1 MNKNQSK
8 YVRMFLNTQET
19 LDAHT
24 DKWSRFPVMVNAKNE
39 FDELLQRILD
49 VNERTLAQSQAVT
62 TSKASVLGAVVQ
74 KAVMLS
80 GTLQAYAAFTGNVE
94 LAGTV
99 KLTKTDI
106 MAARETDVE
115 KVVAPVIQA
124 ARNELTN
131 LVDYGVTEAQV
142 TELETSIDDFNSM
155 IGRPRTI
162 RNQAY
167 AAISELEELINTANG
182 VAKQKLD
189 NLMLLFELTQPA
201 FYEEYQRARVIVD

>member
-1 MNKNQSK
+1 
-8 YVRMFLNTQET
+8 
-19 LDAHT
+19 
-24 DKWSRFPVMVNAKNE
+24 
-39 FDELLQRILD
+39 
-49 VNERTLAQSQAVT
+49 
-62 TSKASVLGAVVQ
+62 
-74 KAVMLS
+74 MLS

-162 RNQAY
+162 RNQAF

-189 NLMLLFELTQPA
+189 NLMLLFETTQPA